1 MNKTLSFRNHLAT
14 SHRQL
19 GQEHLALVR
28 QYAQV
33 QRRCSDL
40 LQAQAAEIARLQAEQ
55 MRLHARLVIRDT
67 ALMWAQQD
75 MASMQDM
82 HPGLERRRTLLRRI
96 GDLMQQVQHL
106 VRERNLRRMGQ
117 GYAAVTAPDMS
128 SFDAAVPAASQ
139 ASAQGQVEC
148 DPSVLEDEASMVSE
162 AGTSHRLV
170 AESRDLH
177 DEHLFIESLAAADMV
192 ICQTGCVS
200 QGDYWRV
207 QDHCRRTG
215 KMCVM
220 IESGKP
226 IHVLRKEAE
235 IE

>member
-19 GQEHLALVR
+19 SQEHLALVR

-96 GDLMQQVQHL
+96 GDLMQQVQQL

-117 GYAAVTAPDMS
+117 EYATVAAPDMLPV
-128 SFDAAVPAASQ
+128 ATTGLVTPQ
-139 ASAQGQVEC
+139 VSAHAQVEF
-148 DPSVLEDEASMVSE
+148 DETVLEEGVSIAPE
-162 AGTSHRLV
+162 AGISHRLV

-177 DEHLFIESLAAADMV
+177 DEHLFMESLAAADMV

>member
-1 MNKTLSFRNHLAT
+1 MNKTLSFRNHLVA

-19 GQEHLALVR
+19 SQEHLALVR

-40 LQAQAAEIARLQAEQ
+40 LHAQATEIARLQAEQ
-55 MRLHARLVIRDT
+55 MRLQARLVIRDT

-75 MASMQDM
+75 MASMQVM
-82 HPGLERRRTLLRRI
+82 QPGLEGRRTLLRRI
-96 GDLMQQVQHL
+96 GDLMQQVQQL
-106 VRERNLRRMGQ
+106 VRERNLRRMGPAY
-117 GYAAVTAPDMS
+117 GTGAAMVREVPDPV
-128 SFDAAVPAASQ
+128 AA
-139 ASAQGQVEC
+139 
-148 DPSVLEDEASMVSE
+148 
-162 AGTSHRLV
+162 HRMV

-226 IHVLRKEAE
+226 IYVLRKEAE

>member
-96 GDLMQQVQHL
+96 GDLMQQVQQL
-106 VRERNLRRMGQ
+106 VRERNLHRMGQ
-117 GYAAVTAPDMS
+117 GH
-128 SFDAAVPAASQ
+128 AAVPAASQ